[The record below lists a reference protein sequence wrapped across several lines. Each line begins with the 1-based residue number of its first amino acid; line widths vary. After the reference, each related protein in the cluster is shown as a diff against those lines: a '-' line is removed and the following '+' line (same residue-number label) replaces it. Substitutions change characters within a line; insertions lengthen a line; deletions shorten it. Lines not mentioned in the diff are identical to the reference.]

1 MYKNSSIVRCFLL
14 SALCFMLFIPYKS
27 FAQKGEKL
35 EVKLSAVQEG
45 NNQIA
50 ESEWASLKF
59 SKGNPVY
66 ITFSLSKSTVKNIF
80 YRVML
85 DSEIIEANLLE
96 NLITLKNLSEGAHL
110 LKITASSAEGL
121 VSEPLVITFNVV
133 TSKTAQ
139 VSPAEQKSTDTA
151 STGFFGSPILFYS
164 VCGLCA
170 ALIIV
175 IIILLVSKSG
185 TKKDGSADNDK
196 KKKKDD
202 SKSDVLKQEL
212 KQSQDEY
219 IEVYNFNKR
228 LKDEVKDLKD
238 YNEYLKKQKADLEEN
253 IKNLESINVNLI
265 EQKEK
270 LVESKRQLE
279 LLHTQKDELFA
290 MAIHDIKN
298 PLSAM
303 RGYIELLNSYEL
315 NATEQHE
322 VMTSLV
328 SSSENVCK
336 LTQSMCTII
345 AQERP
350 EPTLKFAPSS
360 MKKIIDDICN
370 QNMSYAKAKSIKL
383 FNKSSVGLPDIAM
396 DEVKIQEAIENL
408 VNNAI
413 KYGPPES
420 TIEVRTFIKGNALTV
435 EVQDTGVGLSE
446 EDLKRVFQKGAIL
459 TPKPTGLEQSSGL
472 GLWLVRRTI
481 EEHGGKVWVN
491 SKVNAGSTF
500 GFELP
505 MEIKDRKATMY

>member
-1 MYKNSSIVRCFLL
+1 MYKNFSILRYLLL
-14 SALCFMLFIPYKS
+14 SAICFILYSPALTY
-27 FAQKGEKL
+27 AQKGEKL
-35 EVKLSAVQEG
+35 QVNLSAVQEG
-45 NNQIA
+45 NNQVA
-50 ESEWASLKF
+50 EAEWASLKF
-59 SKGNPVY
+59 NKGNPVY
-66 ITFSLSKSTVKNIF
+66 ISFTLSKSTVKNIF

-85 DSEIIEANLLE
+85 DSQIIEPNLLE
-96 NLITLKNLSEGAHL
+96 NYITLKNLTEGAHI
-110 LKITASSAEGL
+110 LKITATSAAGL
-121 VSEPLVITFNVV
+121 ESEPMVVAFNVV
-133 TSKTAQ
+133 VPQA
-139 VSPAEQKSTDTA
+139 VVPPAEEKSA
-151 STGFFGSPILFYS
+151 ATGSKSSLNSPVLLYL

-170 ALIIV
+170 VQLIV
-175 IIILLVSKSG
+175 ILLLILSKPRQKKPDESG
-185 TKKDGSADNDK
+185 I
-196 KKKKDD
+196 
-202 SKSDVLKQEL
+202 KQEL

-228 LKDEVKDLKD
+228 LKDEIKDLKD
-238 YNEYLKKQKADLEEN
+238 YNEYLKKQKADLEAN
-253 IKNLESINVNLI
+253 IKNLESINVNLL

-360 MKKIIDDICN
+360 MKRIIDEICN

-383 FNKSSVGLPDIAM
+383 FNKASVGLPDIAM
-396 DEVKIQEAIENL
+396 DEIKIQEVIENL

-413 KYGPPES
+413 KYGPADS
-420 TIEVRTFIKGNALTV
+420 TIEVRTFIKGNTLTV
-435 EVQDTGVGLSE
+435 EVQDTGVGIPE
-446 EDLKRVFQKGAIL
+446 ADLKRAFQKGAIL
-459 TPKPTGLEQSSGL
+459 TPKPTGVEQSSGL
-472 GLWLVRRTI
+472 GLWIVKRTI
-481 EEHGGKVWVN
+481 EEHNGKVWVN
-491 SKVNAGSTF
+491 SKVGSGSTF

-505 MEIKDRKATMY
+505 MEVKDRKATMY

>member
-1 MYKNSSIVRCFLL
+1 
-14 SALCFMLFIPYKS
+14 MLFSPGPAFS
-27 FAQKGEKL
+27 QKADKI

-50 ESEWASLKF
+50 ESEWTNLKF
-59 SKGNPVY
+59 SKGNPLY
-66 ITFSLSKSTVKNIF
+66 FTFSLSKSTVKNVF

-85 DSEIIEANLLE
+85 DSDIIEANLLE
-96 NLITLKNLSEGAHL
+96 NLITLKNLSEGPHI
-110 LKITASSAEGL
+110 LKITASSTDGL
-121 VSEPLVITFNVV
+121 IFEPLVITFNVGAPQN
-133 TSKTAQ
+133 AQ
-139 VSPAEQKSTDTA
+139 VPPAEQKNSDT
-151 STGFFGSPILFYS
+151 GSAGLSGNPILLYS
-164 VCGLCA
+164 VCGLCVV
-170 ALIIV
+170 LIIV
-175 IIILLVSKSG
+175 IIILLVSRSG
-185 TKKDGSADNDK
+185 NKKDESTGSS
-196 KKKKDD
+196 KKKKDEQ
-202 SKSDVLKQEL
+202 KSDTLKEEL

-253 IKNLESINVNLI
+253 IKNLESINVDLI
-265 EQKEK
+265 AQKEK

-350 EPTLKFAPSS
+350 EPTLKFASTS

-383 FNKSSVGLPDIAM
+383 FNKSSVGLPDIAI

-472 GLWLVRRTI
+472 GLWLVKRTI

-491 SKVNAGSTF
+491 SKVGTGSTF

-505 MEIKDRKATMY
+505 MEIKDRKATLY